1 MAKLYELNKQIEE
14 ILANII
20 DPETGEIMEG
30 TDDKF
35 FLLETLTDKRDEII
49 EYLVRKCKKTQYLAS
64 SVDEQ
69 IKDLQKHKDRLKKQ
83 YDGLV
88 KVIDR
93 ECQGKKQDFGFAVVS
108 YRKSSSVILDDEETV
123 KDWCEKNG
131 QDQIVKVKTTTT
143 LDKTELKKV
152 MMNEFV
158 PGAHIETRNNC
169 SVK

>member
-1 MAKLYELNKQIEE
+1 MSSLYEINRQIDD
-14 ILANII
+14 LLGMII
-20 DPETGEIMEG
+20 DPETGEIVEG
-30 TDDKF
+30 SDDKF
-35 FLLETLTDKRDEII
+35 FLLETLTGKRDEII
-49 EYLVRKCKKTQYLAS
+49 EYLVKKCKNTQYLAS

-108 YRKSSSVILDDEETV
+108 YRKSSSVVLDDEETV
-123 KDWCEKNG
+123 KDWCEQNG
-131 QDQIVKVKTTTT
+131 QDQAVKVKTTIS
-143 LDKTELKKV
+143 LDKTELKKI
-152 MMNEFV
+152 MMSEFV

-169 SVK
+169 SIK